1 MSISRS
7 DSQPSTAAQ
16 PVDVGTFFQ
25 DLLDVLELWKPPLE
39 ALFSDSSAAP
49 SRREV
54 DAAVEPLSAV
64 LLGREDYPLA
74 GGGFVAAHGAVSD
87 APWHMAWWQVRSK
100 ENQLLSS
107 LESMGEAYSRR
118 EWFTVPVETGLS
130 HVTGPYVD
138 FICTDEYTVTLTS
151 PVIVGGR
158 VVGVVGADVFVESLE
173 EALLPDLR
181 RVHPEASL
189 VNRVG
194 RVVVS
199 ADPQLAAG
207 RLLVGD
213 WRQAGDPLR
222 MELRGAEYGG
232 RRAAVHPCGTL
243 PLAVAVPLQTRGH

>member
-7 DSQPSTAAQ
+7 DTSPPSPALPA
-16 PVDVGTFFQ
+16 DLGTFFRE
-25 DLLDVLELWKPPLE
+25 LLEILQEWKPRLEPLFTE
-39 ALFSDSSAAP
+39 PGGGP

-54 DAAVEPLSAV
+54 DAVVEPLTIA
-64 LLGREDYPLA
+64 LLQRTDYPLA
-74 GGGFVAAHGAVSD
+74 GGGFVAAHNALSD
-87 APWHMAWWQVRSK
+87 APWHMAWWQGRSK
-100 ENQLLSS
+100 EVQVLSS
-107 LESMGEAYSRR
+107 VESMGEAYSRR
-118 EWFTVPVETGLS
+118 EWFTVPVETGAS

-151 PVIVGGR
+151 PLTVRGT

-173 EALLPDLR
+173 EVLLPDLR

-207 RLLVGD
+207 RLLAGD
-213 WRQAGDPLR
+213 WRNAPVPAR
-222 MELRGAEYGG
+222 MELRGPEYAG
-232 RRAAVHPCGTL
+232 RLAAVHPCGDL
-243 PLAVAVPLQTRGH
+243 PLAVAVPL

>member
-7 DSQPSTAAQ
+7 ESQPFPAAQ
-16 PVDVGTFFQ
+16 PEDVGSFFQ
-25 DLLDVLELWKPPLE
+25 ELLEHLEKWKPCLLDLFRDPGEPPL
-39 ALFSDSSAAP
+39 
-49 SRREV
+49 RRDV
-54 DAAVEPLSAV
+54 DAAVEPLTSE
-64 LLGREDYPLA
+64 LLGGSDYPLA
-74 GGGFVAAHGAVSD
+74 GGGFVAAHDAVAD

-118 EWFTVPVETGLS
+118 EWFTVPLETGAS

-151 PVIVGGR
+151 PVSVGGR
-158 VVGVVGADVFVESLE
+158 IVGVVGADVFVESLE
-173 EALLPDLR
+173 EILLPALR
-181 RVHPEASL
+181 RLHPEASL

-213 WRQAGDPLR
+213 WRHAADPGR
-222 MELRGAEYGG
+222 MELRGPEYAG
-232 RRAAVHPCGTL
+232 RLAAVHPCGSL
-243 PLAVAVPLQTRGH
+243 PLAVVVPG

>member
-7 DSQPSTAAQ
+7 DEFKSAPAVPPA
-16 PVDVGTFFQ
+16 DLGRFFQ
-25 DLLDVLELWKPPLE
+25 ELLEILQEWKPRLE
-39 ALFSDSSAAP
+39 KLFSDPGARP
-49 SRREV
+49 SRRDV
-54 DAAVEPLSAV
+54 DAAVEPLTTA
-64 LLGREDYPLA
+64 LLGRTDYPLA
-74 GGGFVAAHGAVSD
+74 GGGFVAAHEALAD
-87 APWHMAWWQVRSK
+87 APWHMAWWQGRSK
-100 ENQLLSS
+100 EVQVLSS
-107 LESMGEAYSRR
+107 VESMGEAYSRR
-118 EWFTVPVETGLS
+118 EWFTVPLETGTS

-151 PVIVGGR
+151 PVRVGSG

-173 EALLPDLR
+173 EVLLPDLR

-213 WRQAGDPLR
+213 WRHAADPSR
-222 MELRGAEYGG
+222 MELRGPEYAG
-232 RRAAVHPCGTL
+232 RLAAVHPCGNL
-243 PLAVAVPLQTRGH
+243 PLAVVIPA

>member
-7 DSQPSTAAQ
+7 DTSPPAPA
-16 PVDVGTFFQ
+16 PPDDLGLFFRQLLGILQ
-25 DLLDVLELWKPPLE
+25 DWKPVLE
-39 ALFSDSSAAP
+39 ALFGDQEARP

-54 DAAVEPLSAV
+54 DAAVEPLTTA
-64 LLGREDYPLA
+64 LLAHSDYPLA
-74 GGGFVAAHGAVSD
+74 GGGFVAAHNALSD
-87 APWHMAWWQVRSK
+87 APWHMAWWQGRSK
-100 ENQLLSS
+100 EVQMLSS
-107 LESMGEAYSRR
+107 VESMGEAYSRR
-118 EWFTVPVETGLS
+118 EWFTVPMETGAS

-151 PVIVGGR
+151 PVRVGGG

-173 EALLPDLR
+173 EVLLPDLR

-213 WRQAGDPLR
+213 WRQAPDPAR
-222 MELRGAEYGG
+222 MELRGPEYAG
-232 RRAAVHPCGTL
+232 RLAAVRPCGSL
-243 PLAVAVPLQTRGH
+243 PLAVVVPG

>member
-7 DSQPSTAAQ
+7 KPQPSPAVQ
-16 PVDVGTFFQ
+16 PADIGTFFQ
-25 DLLDVLELWKPPLE
+25 ELLELLEEWKPRLE
-39 ALFSDSSAAP
+39 ALFSDASARP

-54 DAAVEPLSAV
+54 DTAVEPLTIA
-64 LLGREDYPLA
+64 LLARPAYPLA
-74 GGGFVAAHGAVSD
+74 GGGFVAVHEAVSD
-87 APWHMAWWQVRSK
+87 APWHMAWWQGRSK
-100 ENQLLSS
+100 EDQLLSS

-118 EWFTVPVETGLS
+118 EWFTVPVETGTS

-151 PVIVGGR
+151 PVSVAGR
-158 VVGVVGADVFVESLE
+158 VVGVVGVDVFVESLE
-173 EALLPDLR
+173 EVLLPDLR

-213 WRQAGDPLR
+213 WRQAADPAR
-222 MELRGAEYGG
+222 IQLRGPEFAG
-232 RRAAVHPCGTL
+232 RLAAVHPCGNL
-243 PLAVAVPLQTRGH
+243 PLAVVVPG

>member
-7 DSQPSTAAQ
+7 TPHPMKAAQ
-16 PVDVGTFFQ
+16 PADLGTFFQ
-25 DLLDVLELWKPPLE
+25 ELLELLEAWKPRLE
-39 ALFSDSSAAP
+39 TLFRDPAAPP

-54 DAAVEPLSAV
+54 DAAVEPLTTA

-74 GGGFVAAHGAVSD
+74 GGGFVAAHQAVSD
-87 APWHMAWWQVRSK
+87 APWHMAWWQGRSK
-100 ENQLLSS
+100 EDQLLSS

-118 EWFTVPVETGLS
+118 EWFTVPVETGVS

-151 PVIVGGR
+151 PVSVGGR

-173 EALLPDLR
+173 DVLLPDLR
-181 RVHPEASL
+181 RVHAEASL

-213 WRQAGDPLR
+213 WRDAGNPAR
-222 MELRGAEYGG
+222 MELRGPEYAG
-232 RRAAVHPCGTL
+232 RLATVYPCGNL
-243 PLAVAVPLQTRGH
+243 PLAVAVPA

>member
-7 DSQPSTAAQ
+7 DSPPPSPAAQ
-16 PVDVGTFFQ
+16 PADLGRFFQ
-25 DLLDVLELWKPPLE
+25 DLLEILEEWKPLLE
-39 ALFSDSSAAP
+39 ELFSGPDARP

-54 DAAVEPLSAV
+54 DAVVEPLTTT
-64 LLGREDYPLA
+64 LLGRTDYPLA
-74 GGGFVAAHGAVSD
+74 GGGFVAAHEALAD
-87 APWHMAWWQVRSK
+87 APWHMAWWQGRSK
-100 ENQLLSS
+100 EVQVVLSS
-107 LESMGEAYSRR
+107 VESMGEAYSRR
-118 EWFTVPVETGLS
+118 EWFTVPLETGAS

-151 PVIVGGR
+151 PVRVGGT

-173 EALLPDLR
+173 EVLLPDLR
-181 RVHPEASL
+181 AVHPEASL

-213 WRQAGDPLR
+213 WRQTPDPAR
-222 MELRGAEYGG
+222 MDLRGPEYAG
-232 RRAAVHPCGTL
+232 RLAAVHPCGSL
-243 PLAVAVPLQTRGH
+243 PLAVVVPA